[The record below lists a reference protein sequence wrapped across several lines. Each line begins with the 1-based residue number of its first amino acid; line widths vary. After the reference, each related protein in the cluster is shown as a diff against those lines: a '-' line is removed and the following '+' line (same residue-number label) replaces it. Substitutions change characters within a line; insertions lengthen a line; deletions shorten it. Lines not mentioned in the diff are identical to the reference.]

1 MRRRRHWP
9 GWPVPVPRRGR
20 ALPVSV
26 TIGGITADVLYAG
39 TAPQNVAGFFQM
51 NVKVPE
57 NAPSGAL
64 EVIVTV
70 GGVRSQTGLTVA
82 VR

>member
-1 MRRRRHWP
+1 MALLTFPR
-9 GWPVPVPRRGR
+9 PV
-20 ALPVSV
+20 LPVSV

-39 TAPQNVAGFFQM
+39 AAPQFVAGFFQM

-57 NAPSGAL
+57 NAPSGNL
-64 EVIVTV
+64 DVIVTV
-70 GGVRSQTGLTVA
+70 GNGRSQSGLTVA